1 MAEELEAV
9 LGRWVSEET
18 AQEIEETV
26 IVPEAR
32 DDSSA
37 TEGDSIDR
45 SVLESLR
52 ELQEE
57 GEPDII
63 SELVQLFVED
73 TPPQLAALREAVDAS
88 DAQSVERIAHTLKGS
103 CGNMGA
109 VRMAKLCE
117 ELQGVGASGNL
128 ARVPE
133 LLDQLE
139 AEFELVSKLLKAEQ
153 SGV

>member
-63 SELVQLFVED
+63 SELV
-73 TPPQLAALREAVDAS
+73 
-88 DAQSVERIAHTLKGS
+88 
-103 CGNMGA
+103 
-109 VRMAKLCE
+109 
-117 ELQGVGASGNL
+117 
-128 ARVPE
+128 
-133 LLDQLE
+133 
-139 AEFELVSKLLKAEQ
+139 
-153 SGV
+153 